1 MRKPI
6 VFIGAVKRNR
16 IFSLGEKISHCG
28 NLTQSNVFI
37 SVSREQPERFFT
49 SEEIRKRE
57 QDGAEVSNSD
67 IAQGIL
73 C

>member
-16 IFSLGEKISHCG
+16 IFSLGEKITQCG
-28 NLTQSNVFI
+28 NLSQTNVFI

-49 SEEIRKRE
+49 SGEIHKRE
-57 QDGAEVSNSD
+57 QDGAEVSSSD
-67 IAQGIL
+67 IA
-73 C
+73 